1 MSARFR
7 VITFLLLGS
16 LALAAS
22 GQAASNHYRWKDAQ
36 GKTVYSDRP
45 PPTGINYEIVS
56 SSSPN
61 TRAVDTEEGAMSAAN
76 GDSAAAAEQ
85 LAQEKQA
92 EDARQR
98 ADLCARATSNLE
110 ALSGSAKIVVR
121 TPEGEQRA
129 LSDSEIAQQRN
140 TARSQVNAYCN

>member
-1 MSARFR
+1 M
-7 VITFLLLGS
+7 VVFLLLGS

-45 PPTGINYEIVS
+45 PPTGISYEIVS
-56 SSSPN
+56 SSSRN
-61 TRAVDTEEGAMSAAN
+61 TRAVGAEEGALPA
-76 GDSAAAAEQ
+76 GDEGSAAAAEQ
-85 LAQEKQA
+85 LAREKQA